1 MYTPPR
7 TPPPESGGLHRSDSS
22 SRSPPTNTTTTNS
35 QVNMAVDKEQLA
47 ESMAAQAAAVSKSIR
62 EALQASLP
70 VAPEQLMT
78 VQVPGTTI
86 NSAPNGGYWWNE
98 NENAETPHRIK
109 VNEARLVDG
118 MIPLS
123 KIMMGPTGKS
133 VARSYGAALDMLIPE
148 DAPIDDLDK
157 SNDAKN
163 KAAERYTAAMKYLTS
178 TVPNS
183 SKSVVDVYVEKQQ
196 AWSDAMKEWDQAK
209 QAARAE
215 AKRIFP
221 DSVPRQQGH
230 YDEWNQANFRNY
242 KNHSQAK
249 YMDWIV
255 NGCKYKVDYYFGI
268 VDVSSAMKRVESSK
282 EASRNL
288 VVIDPDG
295 TTEWQEVNLSP
306 PNWADLCAKQTK
318 AWGEKNNKLT
328 RKDYESEIKR
338 LKRLLSSY
346 QGLQDSLG
354 TLSDEEKKGL
364 IAPDKPE
371 NATNPKE
378 LPEDKKLKE
387 AYQALYAAQAAE
399 KPVEPANTTT
409 PTTPADNTTNGTVPA
424 KVDLQTAQQNLQ
436 AALQAQAQANLK
448 DNKKNVVAMQKT
460 SMVDKVNWITRM
472 INDAKGQL
480 QLLNDRLKEFEKSN
494 VAVPAIQDLTKSEED
509 GKELVRT
516 NYMDADERWADPRFL
531 IERNGTGPGQPKEPS
546 KWTKIN
552 VSISASSQ
560 ETSKESQSSSS
571 ALSASGSSGLFSASG
586 GFSYSQASSK
596 ASQAA
601 ASCDV
606 DISFEA
612 LLVTINRSWLHGELF
627 ADSELNVGPDVAL
640 SPGPHDLH
648 TYINN
653 KDSKGLEKYS
663 YFPSYP
669 TAFIIASNVELEFRG
684 DTTNLEEAIDSSSFD
699 ANLKVGYGPFSLG
712 ASHKQDSASAK
723 TKMETTAT
731 GTRISLEAP
740 AIIGWVSTMLPP
752 LPRSKGKNTLI
763 QTLW

>member
-1 MYTPPR
+1 MDTPPTPPK
-7 TPPPESGGLHRSDSS
+7 TPPPEFGGLSPPNSS
-22 SRSPPTNTTTTNS
+22 SRSPTTAQGS
-35 QVNMAVDKEQLA
+35 SALQVNMAVDKEKMA
-47 ESMAAQAAAVSKSIR
+47 ESMAAQAAASIR
-62 EALQASLP
+62 QALQASFP

-86 NSAPNGGYWWNE
+86 NSGMVD
-98 NENAETPHRIK
+98 T
-109 VNEARLVDG
+109 ARLVDG

-133 VARSYGAALDMLIPE
+133 VSRSYAAALDMLIPE

-157 SNDAKN
+157 STETKN
-163 KAAERYTAAMKYLTS
+163 KAAERYVAAMKYLTS

-183 SKSVVDVYVEKQQ
+183 SKSVIDVYVEKQQ
-196 AWSDAMKEWDQAK
+196 AWSDAMKEWDHAK
-209 QAARAE
+209 QAARDE
-215 AKRIFP
+215 ANTLYP
-221 DSVPRQQGH
+221 NSVGRQQGH

-242 KNHSQAK
+242 KNHAQAK

-288 VVIDPDG
+288 VVIDPDVVPYRPV
-295 TTEWQEVNLSP
+295 QLCNR
-306 PNWADLCAKQTK
+306 ADLCAKQAE
-318 AWGEKNNKLT
+318 AWNKKNKELS
-328 RKDYESEIKR
+328 RKDYESEMKR
-338 LKRLLSSY
+338 IKRLLSSY
-346 QGLQDSLG
+346 RGLQDSLG
-354 TLSDEEKKGL
+354 ELTDEDKKAVTSAGEAKNGTKSEGPEEEKK
-364 IAPDKPE
+364 
-371 NATNPKE
+371 
-378 LPEDKKLKE
+378 LKA
-387 AYQALYAAQAAE
+387 AYQALYEAQAAE
-399 KPVEPANTTT
+399 KKVEPPKAADGTT
-409 PTTPADNTTNGTVPA
+409 PDTPADTTTNGTTPG
-424 KVDLQTAQQNLQ
+424 KVDLQTAQRNLQ
-436 AALQAQAQANLK
+436 AALQAQGQANLK
-448 DNKKNVVAMQKT
+448 NTKKNVMEMQKM
-460 SMVDKVNWITRM
+460 SKVDKVNWIKRM
-472 INDAKGQL
+472 IKDAEGQL
-480 QLLNDRLKEFEKSN
+480 ELLEQGLKDFFKSN
-494 VAVPAIQDLTKSEED
+494 IAIPAIQDLTKSEED

-516 NYMDADERWADPRFL
+516 NYMEADERWADPRFA
-531 IERNGTGPGQPKEPS
+531 INRNGTAPGQPKEPS

-560 ETSKESQSSSS
+560 ESNKETQSSST
-571 ALSASGSSGLFSASG
+571 AVSASGGYGPLSVSG

-612 LLVTINRSWLHGELF
+612 LLVSINRNWLHGELF
-627 ADSELNVGPDVAL
+627 AGSELNVGPDVAL

-653 KDSKGLEKYS
+653 KDTKGLEKYS

-669 TAFIIASNVELEFRG
+669 TAFIVASNVELEFRG
-684 DTTNLEEAIDSSSFD
+684 DTTNLEEAIESSSFD

-712 ASHKQDSASAK
+712 ASHKQDSSSAK

>member
-1 MYTPPR
+1 
-7 TPPPESGGLHRSDSS
+7 
-22 SRSPPTNTTTTNS
+22 
-35 QVNMAVDKEQLA
+35 MAVNKEEMA
-47 ESMAAQAAAVSKSIR
+47 ASMAAQAAAVSKSIR
-62 EALQASLP
+62 EALQASFP

-78 VQVPGTTI
+78 VQVPGTVI
-86 NSAPNGGYWWNE
+86 NSGKNGGYWWNE
-98 NENAETPHRIK
+98 NEHAETPHTVR

-133 VARSYGAALDMLIPE
+133 VSRSYAAALDMLIPE

-157 SNDAKN
+157 NNTQTKN
-163 KAAERYTAAMKYLTS
+163 QAAERYVAAMKYLTS

-183 SKSVVDVYVEKQQ
+183 SKSVVDLYVEKQQ
-196 AWSDAMKEWDQAK
+196 AWSDAMKEWDHAK
-209 QAARAE
+209 QAARDE
-215 AKRIFP
+215 AKRLFP
-221 DSVPRQQGH
+221 NSIGRQQGH

-242 KNHSQAK
+242 KNHAQAK

-295 TTEWQEVNLSP
+295 TTEWQEVDLTPS
-306 PNWADLCAKQTK
+306 NWADLCAKQAEAWDTK
-318 AWGEKNNKLT
+318 NKELS

-338 LKRLLSSY
+338 IKRLLSSY
-346 QGLQDSLG
+346 RGLLSSLG
-354 TLSDEEKKGL
+354 PLTEAEKKEIEAAAGTEGGEKAEETAEEKRL
-364 IAPDKPE
+364 
-371 NATNPKE
+371 
-378 LPEDKKLKE
+378 KL
-387 AYQALYAAQAAE
+387 AYQKLYEAQAGQKAKDPAGKTLPPADGETAAGTNGNVSTKVDANALQAAQQE
-399 KPVEPANTTT
+399 
-409 PTTPADNTTNGTVPA
+409 
-424 KVDLQTAQQNLQ
+424 LQ
-436 AALQAQAQANLK
+436 AALQAQGQANLK
-448 DNKKNVVAMQKT
+448 NNKANVEKMQKM
-460 SMVDKVNWITRM
+460 SKGEKVAWIERM
-472 INDAKGQL
+472 IGDAEGQL
-480 QLLNDRLKEFEKSN
+480 SLLEQGLKDFFKSN
-494 VAVPAIQDLTKSEED
+494 IAIPAIQDLTKSEEE

-516 NYMDADERWADPRFL
+516 NYVDADDRWADARFD
-531 IERNGTGPGQPKEPS
+531 IKRNGTAPGQPKEPS
-546 KWTKIN
+546 KWTKIS

-560 ETSKESQSSSS
+560 ESSKESQSSSS
-571 ALSASGSSGLFSASG
+571 AISASGGVGLFSASG

-596 ASQAA
+596 ASQSA

-612 LLVTINRSWLHGELF
+612 LLVTINRNWLHGELF

-648 TYINN
+648 TFINN
-653 KDSKGLEKYS
+653 KDTKGLEKYS

-669 TAFIIASNVELEFRG
+669 TAFIVASNVELEFRG
-684 DTTNLEEAIDSSSFD
+684 DTTNLEEAIESSSFD

-712 ASHKQDSASAK
+712 ASHKQDSSSSK

>member
-35 QVNMAVDKEQLA
+35 QVNMAVDKEKMA

-62 EALQASLP
+62 EALQASFP

-86 NSAPNGGYWWNE
+86 NSGPDGGYWWNE
-98 NENAETPHRIK
+98 SEHAETPHRIK

-123 KIMMGPTGKS
+123 KIMVS
-133 VARSYGAALDMLIPE
+133 FHRSYRQECGQKLRCGTGYAHSE

-163 KAAERYTAAMKYLTS
+163 KAAERYVAAMKYLTS

-209 QAARAE
+209 QAAR
-215 AKRIFP
+215 

-295 TTEWQEVNLSP
+295 TTEWQE
-306 PNWADLCAKQTK
+306 QTK
-318 AWGEKNNKLT
+318 AWGEKNQKLS

-338 LKRLLSSY
+338 IKRLLSSY
-346 QGLQDSLG
+346 RGLQDSLG
-354 TLSDEEKKGL
+354 KLTDEEKKGV
-364 IAPDKPE
+364 ISADEPE
-371 NATNPKE
+371 NGTKRQE
-378 LPEDKKLKE
+378 LDEDKKLKA
-387 AYQALYAAQAAE
+387 AYQALYVAQAAE
-399 KPVEPANTTT
+399 KTIEPSNGTT
-409 PTTPADNTTNGTVPA
+409 PTTPEDNTTDGTAPA
-424 KVDLQTAQQNLQ
+424 KVDLQTAQRNLQ
-436 AALQAQAQANLK
+436 AALQAQGQANLK
-448 DNKKNVVAMQKT
+448 ENKKNVRAMQDMSK
-460 SMVDKVNWITRM
+460 VDKVNWIKRM
-472 INDAKGQL
+472 ITDAEGQL
-480 QLLNDRLKEFEKSN
+480 DLLEDGLKKFVKSN

-516 NYMDADERWADPRFL
+516 NYMDADERWADPRRSPLHFGR
-531 IERNGTGPGQPKEPS
+531 ES
-546 KWTKIN
+546 TKIN

-560 ETSKESQSSSS
+560 ESSKESQSSSS

-601 ASCDV
+601 ANCDV

-653 KDSKGLEKYS
+653 KDSKSLERYS

-669 TAFIIASNVELEFRG
+669 TAFIVASNVELEFRG

>member
-1 MYTPPR
+1 
-7 TPPPESGGLHRSDSS
+7 
-22 SRSPPTNTTTTNS
+22 
-35 QVNMAVDKEQLA
+35 MAVDKEKMA

-62 EALQASLP
+62 EALQASFP

-86 NSAPNGGYWWNE
+86 NSSKNGGYWWNE
-98 NENAETPHRIK
+98 NEHAETPHTVK

-133 VARSYGAALDMLIPE
+133 VSRSYAAALDMLIPE

-157 SNDAKN
+157 STETKN
-163 KAAERYTAAMKYLTS
+163 KAAERYVAAMKYLTS

-209 QAARAE
+209 QAARDE
-215 AKRIFP
+215 AKRMFP
-221 DSVPRQQGH
+221 NSVGRQQGH

-242 KNHSQAK
+242 KNHAQAK

-295 TTEWQEVNLSP
+295 TTEWQEVDLSP
-306 PNWADLCAKQTK
+306 PNWADLCAKQAE
-318 AWGEKNNKLT
+318 AWDKKNKELS

-338 LKRLLSSY
+338 IKRLLSSY
-346 QGLQDSLG
+346 RGLQDSLG
-354 TLSDEEKKGL
+354 KLTDEEKAAVNSADEAENGKKREE
-364 IAPDKPE
+364 PDE
-371 NATNPKE
+371 E
-378 LPEDKKLKE
+378 KKLKE
-387 AYQALYAAQAAE
+387 AYQALYEAQAAE
-399 KPVEPANTTT
+399 KTIEPPKDNPANGTT
-409 PTTPADNTTNGTVPA
+409 PDTPADTTTNGTTPT
-424 KVDLQTAQQNLQ
+424 KVDLQTAQRNLQ
-436 AALQAQAQANLK
+436 AALQAQGQANLK
-448 DNKKNVVAMQKT
+448 NNKNNVMEMQKM
-460 SMVDKVNWITRM
+460 SKVDKVKWIKRM
-472 INDAKGQL
+472 IKDAEGQL
-480 QLLNDRLKEFEKSN
+480 ELLEQGLKDFFKSN
-494 VAVPAIQDLTKSEED
+494 IAIPAIQDLTKSEED

-516 NYMDADERWADPRFL
+516 NYMDANERWADPRFA
-531 IERNGTGPGQPKEPS
+531 INRNGTAPGQPKEPS

-571 ALSASGSSGLFSASG
+571 SLSASGSSGLFSASG

-601 ASCDV
+601 ASCNV

-612 LLVTINRSWLHGELF
+612 LLVTINRNWLHGELF
-627 ADSELNVGPDVAL
+627 ADSELNVGQDVAL

-653 KDSKGLEKYS
+653 KDTKGLEKYT

-669 TAFIIASNVELEFRG
+669 TAFVVASNVELEFRG
-684 DTTNLEEAIDSSSFD
+684 DTTNLEEAIESSSFD

-712 ASHKQDSASAK
+712 ASHKQDSSSAK

-752 LPRSKGKNTLI
+752 LPRSKGENSLI